1 MGKATKGTVAF
12 RIIYTLLTL
21 IAVGIVI
28 YALTLL
34 WRFLEVYEKCQPENA
49 IKAYVDTFSAENIP
63 VGAIDVT
70 FNEFEDESVLD
81 VYIRELTDGEAVYR
95 RNGRESDAA
104 KTVYDINI
112 NDKTVARATV
122 TPCEEE
128 AGFGMHEYEV
138 SDIQFGKVRVSSCS
152 VTIPSNASLYFGNKK
167 VDEKYIASKGEPYP
181 ETEKFQGYFEGEIC
195 DVTYTVDGFIA
206 PPEITVKDSYGNTLK
221 KDGDKYVMSTT
232 KNEELS
238 QLALDF
244 SKAYSEYILGDGTF
258 YNVASYLAP
267 DVPLYNELYFFENT
281 WHNYHTD
288 YDFLD
293 IEMGD
298 PLFYS
303 DACAAVRIKYDHVL
317 YGVQTDSGER
327 HSAADYTVYL
337 VSIDG
342 TWQVIDL
349 QLN

>member
-1 MGKATKGTVAF
+1 MGKATKGTIAF
-12 RIIYTLLTL
+12 RIIYILLTL
-21 IAVGIVI
+21 AAVGIVI
-28 YALTLL
+28 YVLTVL
-34 WRFLEVYEKCQPENA
+34 WSFLEVYERCQPENA
-49 IKAYVDTFSAENIP
+49 IIEYVRTFSTVP
-63 VGAIDVT
+63 DGAINVT

-81 VYIRELTDGEAVYR
+81 SYINEMMNGEASYS
-95 RNGRESDAA
+95 RNGKESSAE
-104 KTVYDINI
+104 KTVYDITI

-138 SDIQFGKVRVSSCS
+138 SGVQFGKVRVSSYS
-152 VTIPSNASLYFGNKK
+152 VTIPSNAVLYFGNKK
-167 VDEKYIASKGEPYP
+167 VDEKYITSKGEPYP
-181 ETEKFQGYFEGEIC
+181 ETENFQGYFEGKIC

-206 PPEITVKDSYGNTLK
+206 PPEVTVKDAYGNTLK
-221 KDGDKYVMSTT
+221 KDGDKYVMSHT

-258 YNVASYLAP
+258 YNVANYLAP
-267 DVPLYNELYFFENT
+267 DMPLYTELYFFENQ

-303 DACAAVRIKYDHVL
+303 DTCASVRIKYDHVL
-317 YGVQTDSGER
+317 YGVQTDNGER

-337 VSIDG
+337 VNIDG
-342 TWQVIDL
+342 AWKVTTL